1 MLKLNTNLRYD
12 EVKKIDIEPYLAP
25 NSILRESANFSSVY
39 ELYSVIQH
47 VGSGNS
53 GHYTVICKRKMR
65 DSDDEVW
72 VFFDDKYSRIM
83 RES

>member
-1 MLKLNTNLRYD
+1 MLKLNTNLRYE

-25 NSILRESANFSSVY
+25 NSILRASANFSSVY

-53 GHYTVICKRKMR
+53 GHYTTICKRKM
-65 DSDDEVW
+65 SELN
-72 VFFDDKYSRIM
+72 
-83 RES
+83 E